1 MSAVAL
7 FKWPLTFTS
16 CLSQQG
22 KTDHVFL
29 FFFILLSVKTFG
41 NGVMLPVDVRDSY
54 GSDLLKDLRAEK
66 RT

>member
-7 FKWPLTFTS
+7 FKWPLNFTS

-22 KTDHVFL
+22 KTDHVF
-29 FFFILLSVKTFG
+29 FFFFLVSVKTFG
-41 NGVMLPVDVRDSY
+41 IGVMLPVGVRDSY
-54 GSDLLKDLRAEK
+54 GSDLLKVVRVEK